1 MRVTVLFGLVL
12 FWGAAFNQPRAV
24 AQDAGS
30 QTVFQLGTF
39 DRSSYEFADGD
50 PKQPVNFVVGK
61 SDPAKDWYGMQ
72 AVAVFSGAKES
83 GVDAAPR
90 AIHFSLSGA
99 PASAYKLHVAVL
111 IVSQAV
117 PALRVS
123 VNGKVGTFYLHPR
136 LDYSNGDQWDSF
148 DPAYSFAEVE
158 VAFPGN
164 YLHKGDNAITLQA
177 VEDAD
182 IPEGTIAYDAI
193 ALSRD
198 TVKFRS
204 EASSAQIVPTVFY
217 KQQGGELDELVD
229 VFVRYGRAAKA
240 GSVVD
245 LTVDGKHY
253 HGALRGGQDFGEE
266 KVEFAVAEFPAKSAA
281 EALWSVSGRREHF
294 DVEIDPQKKWT
305 LYLAPHIHLDVGYS
319 DYQAKV
325 AAIHSHAID
334 EAMEMTAAHP
344 DFRFSLDGMW
354 PLEQFMKTRT
364 PGQRARAIDAIKK
377 QQLFVPANY
386 ANLLTGFPTVETLI
400 RSLYPS
406 ADFSR
411 DHGTAFNYA
420 TITDVPSWSWSY
432 ASVLA
437 AAGVDELLGGS
448 NNYRAPVLLQGRLN
462 EDSPIWWEGPDG
474 GKVLLWYSRH
484 YQQMEMLFQR
494 KPVLA
499 AGRDTVPLFLQMY
512 ERPGYRADAAIIYG
526 TQVENSDL
534 VAAQAELAEKWNAE
548 YAYPRIEYSGFH
560 DALAKIAKQFGDD
573 IPVMHGDGGPYW
585 EDGIASDAY
594 YAAMERQNESRAP
607 SAEKLATLSTVV
619 NPLLAADKAGLDA
632 MWRNMVLMDE
642 HTWDS
647 YNSVSQPASREAQE
661 QLRIKDQYA
670 VNAKAQVDWLA
681 KNSMAA
687 IVNSIAAGRGSLVVF
702 NTLNWKRSGPVFVDV
717 DESDEIV
724 DAATGAV
731 APMEVL
737 SNHNGLN
744 HVRFVAEDV
753 PAVGYKVYTVR
764 KGQKTLLHVTDQ
776 KLDSTVMESPYY
788 RVTLDA
794 TSGAVR
800 SVYDKELKR
809 ELVNQQAAYRFGQY
823 LYVTGADK
831 GPNTVLQYS
840 PVAPKPQLEVHP
852 ASGGSLVSV
861 VRTPEGWVARMK
873 SSDVNTPEIVSEVRL
888 FDHEKKIEFTEDVD
902 KAKEGSKEAVYFA
915 FPFAMSAPEFRYEVQ
930 NGVVDPA
937 KDMYPGAGHEWF
949 SAQHWVS
956 VEQDGVA
963 GSVMPLDASLVT
975 LGDIFR
981 GKWPEKFGERQG
993 TVFSYVM
1000 NNYWDTNYAAEQGG
1014 HFRFR
1019 YVVTSAATTDA
1030 AALSRVGWEEATP
1043 LEVDAVADQDKASDA
1058 PRPLTAEAGS
1068 FLDAAD
1074 PDLLL
1079 ETWKP
1084 AEDGNGTV
1092 LRFLDLG
1099 GAARTVTVRMPLLHL
1114 EKAWETDAVERDKQP
1129 LAIVGGDGFQVAVRP
1144 HEIVTVR
1151 VVGSD
1156 VLKPPAL

>member
-1 MRVTVLFGLVL
+1 
-12 FWGAAFNQPRAV
+12 
-24 AQDAGS
+24 
-30 QTVFQLGTF
+30 
-39 DRSSYEFADGD
+39 
-50 PKQPVNFVVGK
+50 
-61 SDPAKDWYGMQ
+61 MQ
-72 AVAVFSGAKES
+72 AVAVLSAGKAS
-83 GVDAAPR
+83 VDAAPR
-90 AIHFSLSGA
+90 AIHFSLTGA
-99 PASAYKLHVAVL
+99 PASAYTLRVAVL

-136 LDYSNGDQWDSF
+136 LEYSNGDQWDSF

-158 VAFPGN
+158 VAFPGS
-164 YLHKGDNAITLQA
+164 YLHTGDNVIALQA

-182 IPEGTIAYDAI
+182 VPGGRIGYDAVS
-193 ALSRD
+193 LSRD
-198 TVKFRS
+198 TAAFRAD
-204 EASSAQIVPTVFY
+204 ASSAQIVPTVFY
-217 KQQGGELDELVD
+217 KQRGADVDEMVD
-229 VFVRYGRAAKA
+229 VFVRYGRAATA
-240 GSVVD
+240 GSDVD
-245 LTVDGKHY
+245 LTVGGRRY
-253 HGALRGGQDFGEE
+253 HQALRGDQDFGEE
-266 KVEFAVAEFPAKSAA
+266 KLEFAVADFPLKTRATVS
-281 EALWSVSGRREHF
+281 WSVGGRRERAEA
-294 DVEIDPQKKWT
+294 VISPEKKWT

-364 PGQRARAIDAIKK
+364 PEQQERAVDAIKK

-386 ANLLTGFPTVETLI
+386 ANLLTGFPTAETLI

-411 DHGTAFNYA
+411 EHGTPFNYA

-448 NNYRAPVLLQGRLN
+448 NNYRAPVLLQGKLN
-462 EDSPIWWEGPDG
+462 EDSPIWWVGPDG

-484 YQQMEMLFQR
+484 YQQMEMLFER

-512 ERPGYRADAAIIYG
+512 EHPGYRADAAIIYG

-607 SAEKLATLSTVV
+607 SAEKLATLSAVV

-647 YNSVSQPASREAQE
+647 YNSVSQPASNEAKE
-661 QLRIKDQYA
+661 QLVIKDEYA
-670 VNAKAQVDWLA
+670 LNARAQVDWLA

-687 IVNSIAAGRGSLVVF
+687 IVNSISAPPGDLVVF
-702 NTLNWKRSGPVFVDV
+702 NTLNWKRSGPVLADV
-717 DESDEIV
+717 DEGDEIV
-724 DAATGAV
+724 DAATGEV
-731 APMEVL
+731 APVDL
-737 SNHNGLN
+737 LGGYGRLRK
-744 HVRFVAEDV
+744 VRFLAEDV
-753 PAVGYKVYTVR
+753 PAVGYKVYRVR
-764 KGQKTLLHVTDQ
+764 RREKPEDISGDRGVDTT
-776 KLDSTVMESPYY
+776 TMESPYY
-788 RVTLDA
+788 KVTLDPA
-794 TSGAVR
+794 TGAVR
-800 SVYDKELKR
+800 SIYDKGLKR
-809 ELVNQQAAYRFGQY
+809 ELVNQDAAYRFGQY

-840 PVAPKPQLEVHP
+840 PVAPKPKLEVHP
-852 ASGGSLVSV
+852 AGGGNV
-861 VRTPEGWVARMK
+861 VYVKRWSDGWVAQLVSR
-873 SSDVNTPEIVSEVRL
+873 DVNTPQILAEVRL
-888 FDHEKKIEFTEDVD
+888 FDHEKKIELTEDVD

-915 FPFAMSAPEFRYEVQ
+915 FPFAMNAPEFRYEVQ

-956 VEQDGVA
+956 VQQDGVA
-963 GSVMPLDASLVT
+963 GTVMPLDASLIT

-1019 YVVTSAATTDA
+1019 YVVTSAATTDD
-1030 AALSRVGWEEATP
+1030 AALSRTAWEEATP
-1043 LEVDAVADQDKASDA
+1043 LEVDAVEDQDKASA
-1058 PRPLTAEAGS
+1058 GPRPLMAEAGS
-1068 FLDAAD
+1068 FLDIAD

-1099 GAARTVTVRMPLLHL
+1099 GVARTVTVRAPLLHL
-1114 EKAWETDAVERDKQP
+1114 EKAWETDAVERDKAP
-1129 LAIVGGDGFQVAVRP
+1129 LTLVGADGFQVAVKP